1 MFGFST
7 VPHYER
13 CHLHLTLLNSHY
25 ECMTG
30 IIQSQWDCVS
40 IELIQIARYDL
51 LEYTLILEYTIKLKL
66 STCFALFLPHPS
78 FQMLILDL
86 SSHDLCLILSELELI
101 SCHAHLS

>member
-1 MFGFST
+1 MFRFSI

-40 IELIQIARYDL
+40 IELIQIARYVFIQFEVMSL
-51 LEYTLILEYTIKLKL
+51 
-66 STCFALFLPHPS
+66 
-78 FQMLILDL
+78 L
-86 SSHDLCLILSELELI
+86 SSQPGSEHLVFELLIIIMNINLNVLNGYGFEFN
-101 SCHAHLS
+101 